1 MSRQKTQ
8 LKLEEVYIEDVEFG
22 IRSRVI
28 GHTLYINKEDLIR
41 TVLEDKRIAKAD
53 IEIAKPGESVRIIP
67 VKDVIEPRVKIEGPG
82 GIFPGF
88 IGPVETVGSGVTRV
102 LKNIAV
108 VTTGRRIVG
117 FQEGIID
124 MSGPGAEYTPFSKTL
139 NVVVVA
145 DPIEGL
151 EQHAHEEVLRI
162 AGLKAAAKIGELARE
177 VRPDSMKTYEFE
189 FPGRQ
194 KKDLPRIVI
203 ILQALAQGL
212 LHDTYLYGMDCK
224 NLLPTLLNP
233 LELADGAVVSGNCVS
248 GCDKNT
254 TYHHMNNPLVE
265 ECFERHGKELD
276 FAGVIVSPCKVALK
290 DKELCA
296 YYADKIAQMLA
307 VDGAIITEEGFGNP
321 EADMMI
327 HARNLERMGIKTA
340 LIGDEFAGSEGK
352 AEPLADST
360 PEADLWVS
368 TGNANE
374 IIELPPMERIIG
386 DDTTL
391 ELIAGGRKKLDGAL
405 LTEIQ
410 AIVGSTNGLGYTK
423 LRCIEI

>member
-1 MSRQKTQ
+1 MKSQKTQ
-8 LKLEEVYIEDVEFG
+8 LKLEEISMEDVELS
-22 IRSRVI
+22 IHSRII
-28 GHTLYINKEDLIR
+28 GHVLYINKEDLVK
-41 TVLEDKRIAKAD
+41 TVLEDKRIVKAD
-53 IEIAKPGESVRIIP
+53 VEIAKLGESVRIIP
-67 VKDVIEPRVKIEGPG
+67 VKDVIEPRVKMEGPG
-82 GIFPGF
+82 GVFPAF

-102 LKNIAV
+102 LRNTAV

-117 FQEGIID
+117 FQEGIVD

-139 NVVVVA
+139 NIVVVA

-151 EQHAHEEVLRI
+151 EAHAHEEALRV
-162 AGLKAAAKIGELARE
+162 AGLKVAAKIGELARE
-177 VRPDSMKTYEFE
+177 VKPDSVKTYEFE
-189 FPGRQ
+189 FPSKR
-194 KKDLPRIVI
+194 KMDLPRIVI

-265 ECFERHGKELD
+265 ECFKRHGKELD
-276 FAGVIVSPCKVALK
+276 FAGVIVSPSKVALK

-296 YYADKIAQMLA
+296 YYGDKIAQMLGA
-307 VDGAIITEEGFGNP
+307 DGAIITEEGFGNP
-321 EADMMI
+321 EADMMM
-327 HARNLERMGIKTA
+327 HARNLERMGIKTL
-340 LIGDEFAGSEGK
+340 LIGDEFAGPEGE

-360 PEADLWVS
+360 PEADLWIS

-374 IIELPPMERIIG
+374 IIELPPMERVIG
-386 DDTTL
+386 DDRTL
-391 ELIAGGRKKLDGAL
+391 EVIAGGRKKLDGTL
-405 LTEIQ
+405 VTEIQ
-410 AIVGSTNGLGYTK
+410 AIIGATNGLGYTK
-423 LRCIEI
+423 LRCVGI